1 MLQSALPLLET
12 LRTAR
17 ATAGMML
24 LGLDFDGTLAPI
36 VPDPDDAALP
46 DHVRPLLEALVA
58 RSDTRVALVSGR
70 GVKDLRRRVDVDAA
84 WYAGNHGLEI
94 EGPGVRRVHD
104 EAQEASQRLPG
115 VVDLL
120 RQQFAGSSD
129 VIIEDK
135 SLTVSIH
142 YRIVTDERRAA
153 EVRRI
158 AHDCC
163 RGVPGMR
170 ATDGRKVVEIG
181 PDVAWHKGSALGFL
195 RDRIVAPES
204 GAPVLFL
211 GDDRTDEDAFHE
223 LGDDGWSIV
232 VGDSPRAD
240 TAARASLASTAEV
253 ADFLRGL
260 A

>member
-12 LRTAR
+12 LRTDR
-17 ATAGMML
+17 AAAGMML

-46 DHVRPLLEALVA
+46 LHVRPLLEALVA

-70 GVKDLRRRVDVDAA
+70 GVQDLRRRVDVAAA
-84 WYAGNHGLEI
+84 WYAGHHGLEI
-94 EGPGVRRVHD
+94 EGPGVSRVHD
-104 EAQEASQRLPG
+104 EAQEAGRRLPG
-115 VVDLL
+115 VVALL
-120 RQQFAGSSD
+120 RQRFAGSSD

-135 SLTVSIH
+135 GLTVSVH
-142 YRIVTDERRAA
+142 YRVVTDEGRAA

-163 RGVPGMR
+163 RGVPGLR
-170 ATDGRKVVEIG
+170 AANGRKIIDIG
-181 PDVAWHKGSALGFL
+181 PDVEWHKGSALRFL
-195 RDRIVAPES
+195 RDTIVPPES
-204 GAPVLFL
+204 GAPVLFI

-232 VGDSPRAD
+232 VGDLPRAD
-240 TAARASLASTAEV
+240 TVARASLASTAEV
-253 ADFLRGL
+253 AEFLRGL
-260 A
+260 T